1 MAFALEEAEEH
12 FADLVSAH
20 FLGVMRRHGFADIL
34 AVQRWLRLWRW

>member
-34 AVQRWLRLWRW
+34 AVRRWLSLQR